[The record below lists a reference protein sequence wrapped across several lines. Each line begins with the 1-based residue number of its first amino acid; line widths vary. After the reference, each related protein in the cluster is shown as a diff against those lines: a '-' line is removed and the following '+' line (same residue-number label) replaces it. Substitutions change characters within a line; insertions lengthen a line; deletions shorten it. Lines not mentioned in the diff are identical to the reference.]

1 MKTTLYTL
9 LFLIATSFSCQAQN
23 LIPSCWVFKTSN
35 GDTQYEFTVE
45 FKDKGLCN
53 FMLESKT
60 LMQQDSNNK
69 LLEHELHILLIAE
82 GSFKLTNKDLISYTF
97 NKDEVYMDF
106 DVYMPNVPLEKR
118 IDSESAMK
126 DYVRRNMT
134 KADFINML
142 DDFLP
147 STGTFKINRLTRD
160 ELQLENEIDVYD
172 FEPIK

>member
-1 MKTTLYTL
+1 
-9 LFLIATSFSCQAQN
+9 
-23 LIPSCWVFKTSN
+23 
-35 GDTQYEFTVE
+35 
-45 FKDKGLCN
+45 
-53 FMLESKT
+53 
-60 LMQQDSNNK
+60 MQQDSNNK